1 MVSYAHVPG
10 VVEHMRS
17 GKGNLGKGR
26 PGSILIVMLAEMTVL
41 IYLAPNGLKVQ
52 ASVPLKKIKA

>member
-1 MVSYAHVPG
+1 MG
-10 VVEHMRS
+10 S

-26 PGSILIVMLAEMTVL
+26 PGSTLTVILAEMIVL
-41 IYLAPNGLKVQ
+41 VRLAANGLKVQ